1 MGIVRLDTSASIRK
15 MRGNMKARMAVMA
28 LAAVTLTGCASF
40 VAPTYSPDYPTI
52 DRLKVAQLGKVAVG
66 EFQPRSPE
74 APVNKITLRGAPFV
88 SSNGSFAQYLEEA
101 IRSDLTELRVLDPK
115 AETRIE
121 ATLLKNDIDVSGINT
136 GEGFM
141 DVKLSVIKRG
151 QTVHEK
157 IYSARTQFESSFAAA
172 VAVPKGQSEYPRL
185 VRTLLQSVYADPAF
199 ITAVRP

>member
-1 MGIVRLDTSASIRK
+1 
-15 MRGNMKARMAVMA
+15 MA
-28 LAAVTLTGCASF
+28 LLTVTAAALTGCASF
-40 VAPTYSPDYPTI
+40 VAPTYSPDYPSI
-52 DRLKVAQLGKVAVG
+52 DRLKAARLGKVAVG

-74 APVNKITLRGAPFV
+74 APVNKVTLRGAPFV
-88 SSNGSFAQYLEEA
+88 SPNGSFAEYLEDA

-141 DVKLSVIKRG
+141 DVRLSVIKRG

-157 IYSARTQFESSFAAA
+157 IYSARTQFDSGFAAA

-185 VRTLLQSVYADPAF
+185 VRTLLQMVYADPAF
-199 ITAVRP
+199 ITAVKP

>member
-15 MRGNMKARMAVMA
+15 MRDNMKARMAVMA

-199 ITAVRP
+199 INAVRP

>member
-15 MRGNMKARMAVMA
+15 MRDNMKARMAVMA

>member
-1 MGIVRLDTSASIRK
+1 MKLRLALLTLL
-15 MRGNMKARMAVMA
+15 A
-28 LAAVTLTGCASF
+28 LAMTGCASF
-40 VAPTYSPDYPTI
+40 VAPTYSPDYPSI
-52 DRLKVAQLGKVAVG
+52 DRLKTSQLGKIAVG

-74 APVNKITLRGAPFV
+74 APVNKITLRGAAFV
-88 SSNGSFAQYLEEA
+88 SNTGSFAQYLEDA
-101 IRSDLTELRVLDPK
+101 MRSDLTELRVLDPK
-115 AETRIE
+115 AEVRIE
-121 ATLLKNDIDVSGINT
+121 ATLLKNDIDVSGLNT

-199 ITAVRP
+199 ITAVKP

>member
-1 MGIVRLDTSASIRK
+1 
-15 MRGNMKARMAVMA
+15 MKTRMAV
-28 LAAVTLTGCASF
+28 LAFTAVALTGCASF
-40 VAPTYSPDYPTI
+40 VAPTYSPDYPSI
-52 DRLKVAQLGKVAVG
+52 DRLKVAQLGKIAVG

-74 APVNKITLRGAPFV
+74 ASVNKINLRGGPFV
-88 SSNGSFAQYLEEA
+88 SPNGSFAQYLEDA
-101 IRSDLTELRVLDPK
+101 IRSDLTELRVLDPR

-151 QTVHEK
+151 LTVHEK
-157 IYSARTQFESSFAAA
+157 IYSVSTQFESSFAAA
-172 VAVPKGQSEYPRL
+172 VAVPKAQSEYPRL